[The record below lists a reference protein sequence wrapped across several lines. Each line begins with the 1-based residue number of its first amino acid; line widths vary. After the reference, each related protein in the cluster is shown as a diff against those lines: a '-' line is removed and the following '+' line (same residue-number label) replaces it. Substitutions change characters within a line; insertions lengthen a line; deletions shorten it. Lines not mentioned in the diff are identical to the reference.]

1 MQSKSLIQRW
11 ALLVSFSLASVAC
24 GEGFDPVS
32 DLRSLRAIGV
42 VKNKSYADPGD
53 EITMELVWQD
63 ASKDAPRDVTIAW
76 LPACFNPP
84 GDLYYGCFAQF
95 GDVSPGNMGSLGEKL
110 TFTIPADIV
119 SSRPPADPDNPTF
132 GSAFGFFALCAGDL
146 VPLDPPPSKNALPLG
161 CRDRTSGDLLGP
173 DDFVAGYA
181 QVMVSSEGFTN
192 ANPNITGFTV
202 AGAEVETDCIG
213 SECARPGTPVEPEPE
228 PLDCTDEANAA
239 RCIATCEDDGEDTC
253 PNIQISPIVSRDS
266 AELDEVAARYYGRN
280 DTEQLWIDYY
290 SDRGTVRSPARLLND
305 ATEGWNDDYGVEFWA
320 PKEPGPLSVWAAVHD
335 NRGGANFVRVRLQ
348 AEQR

>member
-1 MQSKSLIQRW
+1 MSYLAKRCALVLLLSLGT
-11 ALLVSFSLASVAC
+11 VAC

-32 DLRSLRAIGV
+32 DLRTLRAIGV
-42 VKNKSYADPGD
+42 AKNKSYANPGD
-53 EITMELVWQD
+53 EITMDLVWQD

-76 LPACFNPP
+76 MPACFNPP
-84 GDLYYGCFAQF
+84 GDLFYGCFAQF
-95 GDVSPGNMGSLGEKL
+95 GSTDPDNMGSLSEKL
-110 TFTIPADIV
+110 TFTIPEDIL
-119 SSRPPADPDNPTF
+119 SSRPPPDPDNPAF
-132 GSAFGFFALCAGDL
+132 GTAFGFFALCAGDL

-173 DDFVAGYA
+173 DEFVAGYA
-181 QVMVSSEGFTN
+181 QVMVFADGFAN

-202 AGAEVETDCIG
+202 EGNEVETDCIG
-213 SECARPGTPVEPEPE
+213 VLCAKPGTPSEPEPE
-228 PLDCTDEANAA
+228 PIDCTDEANAA

-253 PNIQISPIVSRDS
+253 PDIDIAPIVTRDS
-266 AELDEVAARYYGRN
+266 AEPDEVAARYYGRA
-280 DTEQLWIDYY
+280 DSEQLWIDYY

-305 ATEGWNDDYGVEFWA
+305 ATQGWNDDYGVEFWA